1 MYTVASLSCSL
12 GQVLVVAEVTLTIVT
27 YQCLAPDILAVFEI
41 FEAYVNLYKA
51 ECERA

>member
-12 GQVLVVAEVTLTIVT
+12 GRVLVAEVTLTIVT
-27 YQCLAPDILAVFEI
+27 YQCLAPDILAEFEI

-51 ECERA
+51 ECEQV